1 MPKISIIVP
10 VYNAEKYLER
20 CIESLAH
27 QTIKDI
33 EVILVDDGSKD
44 SSLDICNRFAKK
56 DKRIKVISQKNAGP
70 SVARNN
76 ALKLATGEFIGFVD
90 SDDYVKE
97 DTYEKALAKM
107 KNDVDL
113 VIWAVN
119 VVSDDDLS
127 YTEWFQD
134 RYFKLKFQGKV
145 ELTNDVKF
153 KTDVVPWN
161 KLYRASIISDNNITF
176 PAGRLYEDNAFWWKY
191 TSFCKN
197 AYYLDEKLHYYNMRL
212 CSLRG
217 EVIAKKQECEKDRI
231 YMVENVFDYFVEHD
245 LLNKKNNEA
254 IEKLFLISYV
264 DAYDETSQKVAITF
278 AGRDLIEKIVS
289 QRIKNKKSKVK
300 NICSHFD
307 VIKDE
312 DTRKLAENIFEKCK
326 YLEKVVVDFDQ
337 KHTLNIAQDHDF
349 SEDEKIEI
357 AKNIKERVDFAK
369 NNINKSKE
377 TVFVNDNVK
386 TAAKDLTM
394 LIENEMQKLGLQ
406 DSYKF
411 LKNFTRNIP
420 EVEELKYDGIFI
432 NDYILPFLETLL
444 KLKRC
449 DELTKLCHFF
459 NVVYPECEEFNR
471 MLGDVYLFLK
481 KDEDTAMFYYLK
493 YTDAI
498 KDNPSVYHV
507 LAELCER
514 RGDIYHQI
522 FFKQK
527 EIKALQGLA

>member
-20 CIESLAH
+20 CIKSLAN

-33 EVILVDDGSKD
+33 EIILVDDGSKD
-44 SSLDICNRFAKK
+44 SSLDICNNYAKK

-107 KNDVDL
+107 SKDVDL

-119 VVSDDDLS
+119 VISDDDLS

-161 KLYRASIISDNNITF
+161 KLYRASIILDNNITF

-191 TSFCKN
+191 TSFCKK
-197 AYYLDEKLHYYNMRL
+197 AYYLNEKLHYYNMRL

-217 EVIAKKQECEKDRI
+217 EVISKKQECEKDRI
-231 YMVENVFDYFVEHD
+231 YMVENVFDYFAERN
-245 LLNKKNNEA
+245 LLNEKNNDA

-278 AGRDLIEKIVS
+278 AGRDLIEKIIL
-289 QRIKNKKSKVK
+289 QRSKKPKVK
-300 NICSHFD
+300 NLFAQLD
-307 VIKDE
+307 VIKNE
-312 DTRKLAENIFEKCK
+312 DMRNLAENILKKCEF
-326 YLEKVVVDFDQ
+326 LEKVIVDFDQ
-337 KHTLNIAQDHDF
+337 KHTLNISTDHDL
-349 SEDEKIEI
+349 SESEKLEI
-357 AKNIKERVDFAK
+357 AKNINERVDFAK
-369 NNINKSKE
+369 NNINKFKE
-377 TVFVNDNVK
+377 MVFVNNNVK
-386 TAAKDLTM
+386 SATKELTM
-394 LIENEMQKLGLQ
+394 LIEDEMQKLGLQ

-411 LKNFTRNIP
+411 LKNYTRNIP
-420 EVEELKYDGIFI
+420 EVEEFNYDGNFI
-432 NDYILPFLETLL
+432 NDYILPFLEDLL
-444 KLKRC
+444 KLKRT

-459 NVVYPECEEFNR
+459 NVVYPDCEEFNR
-471 MLGDVYLFLK
+471 MLGDVYLFIK
-481 KDEDTAMFYYLK
+481 KDEDTAIYYYLK

-507 LAELCER
+507 LAELCEK
-514 RGDIYHQI
+514 RGDTYHQI

-527 EIKALQGLA
+527 ELKALQGLA